1 VPEAEPDVPSA
12 TASLLLHSPVGVNAG
27 HVEHTRFYVNV
38 APFEREHSSGRSPTK
53 IEKSPPA
60 AKNPNQPSPRIN
72 ENPPAETVAQALEN
86 GQKQV
91 DRAK

>member
-1 VPEAEPDVPSA
+1 MSTSRRSSA
-12 TASLLLHSPVGVNAG
+12 S
-27 HVEHTRFYVNV
+27 
-38 APFEREHSSGRSPTK
+38 HSSGRSPTK

-91 DRAK
+91 DRGEMNRGGAQPIETKDPPTLPS